1 MKVRKRIVDGEKSK
15 ERKRKGKEGKC
26 MGLDRKRRGQ
36 EMKERKRGKELKRK

>member
-15 ERKRKGKEGKC
+15 ERKSKGKEGKC
-26 MGLDRKRRGQ
+26 RGLDRKCRGQ